1 MESRLLQI
9 ILVILLLCIM
19 VYPLLKD
26 TVSNLQRYNTTAKK
40 DAKETTI
47 NLIMHGLILSL
58 AIFLLIK
65 GFIFCIL

>member
-26 TVSNLQRYNTTAKK
+26 TVSNLQRYTTTVKK
-40 DAKETTI
+40 DAKEATI

>member
-1 MESRLLQI
+1 MESKLLQI

-26 TVSNLQRYNTTAKK
+26 TVSNLQRYNMTVKK
-40 DAKETTI
+40 DAKEATI

-58 AIFLLIK
+58 AIFLLVK